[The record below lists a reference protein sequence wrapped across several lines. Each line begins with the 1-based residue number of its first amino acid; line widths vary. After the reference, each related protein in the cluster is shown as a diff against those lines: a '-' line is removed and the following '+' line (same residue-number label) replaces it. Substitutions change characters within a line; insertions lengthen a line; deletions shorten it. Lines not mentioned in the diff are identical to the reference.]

1 MLESIKSAILK
12 NVQGVVS
19 VAPYE
24 NCTNEVDSAG
34 RWPHSIEVVVEGGDA
49 TEIAQQILNT
59 KAGGIN
65 TFGSVETTLHGVY
78 GEDIVVR
85 FNRPTYVKVW
95 FKVGVTLSPNTN
107 PPTNYVEL
115 VKEQILE
122 KMSVL
127 GAGEN
132 VIPQKFNLQVS
143 ATPNDGD
150 MPTGYTQRSVSISAR
165 ERAVTDENRIE
176 VVMDG

>member
-1 MLESIKSAILK
+1 M
-12 NVQGVVS
+12 QGVVS

-122 KMSVL
+122 KMSALGRARTSSRRSSTFRCLASTTSTYGCLQHRMTAICPPATPTQRVHFGT
-127 GAGEN
+127 GAGRHRRK
-132 VIPQKFNLQVS
+132 Q
-143 ATPNDGD
+143 D
-150 MPTGYTQRSVSISAR
+150 
-165 ERAVTDENRIE
+165 
-176 VVMDG
+176 